1 MQSSPY
7 NSDDNTKQTCSVT
20 VIGAGIIGVVT
31 AITLLRE
38 GHSVTLI
45 DKDKPGSGCSFGNA
59 GLLARSSFVP
69 LTSPTTL
76 LQAPG
81 WLLNPDGPLSVR
93 WRYLIKII
101 PWLYNYIKAGFSN
114 ELKQRGEAVYQLT
127 GPSVV
132 LFEQLAASVGCSD
145 LLVKTDYLQVYRT
158 RGKLL
163 NAESDMNAR
172 RDLGFNIS
180 TVDAD
185 KLREME
191 PDLSTDFK
199 WGHHILGHGYVKD
212 PQALVLAIK
221 QQFCREGGVYVEQA
235 VTDIVQNEHSC
246 EVVTAEQRISCD
258 KLVVA
263 AGAFSARLLAATNI
277 NIPLE
282 TERGYHIT
290 CPQAKVNLNRPVMEG
305 DNKFL
310 ATPMQMGLRFAGT
323 VELAGLDA
331 PLNRRRIKSLQ
342 RGASKM
348 LPGLDLEQS
357 SEWLGFRPTLSDSL
371 PVICTAP
378 NNQRIIYAFGHQHL
392 GLTCAPMTAAV
403 VADLVAER
411 QPCIDISRFDVKRLI

>member
-1 MQSSPY
+1 MHSSTY
-7 NSDDNTKQTCSVT
+7 NADENTRQTSSVT
-20 VIGAGIIGVVT
+20 VIGAGIVGVVT
-31 AITLLRE
+31 AINLLRE
-38 GHSVTLI
+38 GHKVTLI
-45 DKDKPGSGCSFGNA
+45 DRAKPGSGCSFGNA

-69 LTSPTTL
+69 LTSPSTL

-81 WLLNPDGPLSVR
+81 WLLRPDGPLSVR
-93 WRYLIKII
+93 WSYLLKII

-114 ELKQRGEAVYQLT
+114 ELEQRGEAVYQLT

-132 LFEQLAASVGCSD
+132 MFEQLAASVDCSD
-145 LLVKTDYLQVYRT
+145 LVVKTDYLQVYRT

-163 NAESDMNAR
+163 KAESDMNAR
-172 RDLGFNIS
+172 RALGFNIN

-185 KLREME
+185 KLRELE
-191 PDLSTDFK
+191 PDLSADFK
-199 WGHHILGHGYVKD
+199 YGHHILGHGYIKD
-212 PQALVLAIK
+212 PEALVLAIH
-221 QQFCREGGVYVEQA
+221 QQFCLEGGVYIQQT
-235 VTDIVQNEHSC
+235 VTDIVQRADKC
-246 EVVTAEQRISCD
+246 EVVTAEQSISTD
-258 KLVVA
+258 KLVIA
-263 AGAFSARLLAATNI
+263 AGAFSARLIAATNI

-290 CPQAKVNLNRPVMEG
+290 CPSAKVRLNRPVMEG

-342 RGASKM
+342 RSASKM
-348 LPGLDLEQS
+348 MPGLNIDNS

-378 NNQRIIYAFGHQHL
+378 DNKRIIYAFGHQHL

-411 QPCIDISRFDVKRLI
+411 QPRIDISRFDVKRLL